1 MRAPAPTPGMG
12 SLLTE
17 EGCRFRVWAP
27 NAKRLQVV
35 GDFSPTPI
43 DLAPD
48 PGTGTW
54 SVDQVPPNP
63 MTATDTSSPIVE
75 VKTTTTR
82 NCGTAPTPVPSK
94 SDPLPPRPAAILFR
108 PFPQIALP
116 SIPHLSTNS
125 SFTSS
130 MSARSRAT
138 MTAPMSATI
147 PLPSSISSPNS
158 TTYVTLASMPSNSYQ
173 LTPSKAAPA
182 EQASYMA
189 PLISTLSP
197 TSTPPI
203 PPKLSPNSSN

>member
-1 MRAPAPTPGMG
+1 LMLHPILALVFGRLTRCPAKPNDRYQYVITNRGGENNDDSQFWYRADAH
-12 SLLTE
+12 
-17 EGCRFRVWAP
+17 A
-27 NAKRLQVV
+27 LQVE
-35 GDFSPTPI
+35 SSSSEARSYI
-43 DLAPD
+43 
-48 PGTGTW
+48 
-54 SVDQVPPNP
+54 VPPFP
-63 MTATDTSSPIVE
+63 SD
-75 VKTTTTR
+75 R
-82 NCGTAPTPVPSK
+82 PV
-94 SDPLPPRPAAILFR
+94 
-108 PFPQIALP
+108 

-158 TTYVTLASMPSNSYQ
+158 TTYATLASMPSNSYQ

-182 EQASYMA
+182 EQGSYMA